1 LKESPL
7 FCQYI
12 SRAFRSGDQ
21 IRLVQPGFIESDFVK
36 RTVLLFGKRCILSF
50 STVVSAATEGLA
62 VEFVHVEAD
71 VSNGL
76 PVFHMVGYLASEVK
90 EAGERVR
97 TAIKNSGF
105 DFPAKRTVINL
116 SPATMRKRGAS
127 FDLPIAVAV
136 LTALGELSGSRI
148 QNTLIIG
155 EMGLDGSV
163 RKVPGILPIVAEA
176 KEREVR
182 RCIVPEENKAEA
194 ALVSGM
200 QVIGVKDLKETI
212 EFLKSGSKPQKKK
225 VQQTGS
231 MQERETEESFPDFG
245 DLCGQKNVRRAA
257 EIAVAGGHNLLL
269 IGPPGSGKTMTA
281 GCIAGI
287 LPPMST
293 EESMEV
299 TKIYSVM
306 GMVDE
311 KQPLIRKRPFRNVHH
326 TATRAALIGGGMIP
340 RPGEISLAHQGVL
353 FLDELPEFKKGVLE
367 VLRQPLEQHCIR
379 ITRNYGTY
387 TFPADFMLVAAM
399 NPCPCGCYPNLE
411 RCTCTPAQIQAY
423 LGKISQPF
431 LDRIDLCV
439 EAGRVDYE
447 NLTEQKKGE
456 ASAEI
461 RMRVCR
467 VRNLQ
472 KERYEG
478 KKIRRNTQLEG
489 ELLKKYCA
497 LGTKEEA
504 MMRQAFERFSLTA
517 RSYHRIL
524 RVARTIA
531 DLDGREKIS
540 EEHLSEALG
549 YRMVDKKYWG
559 R

>member
-1 LKESPL
+1 M
-7 FCQYI
+7 
-12 SRAFRSGDQ
+12 
-21 IRLVQPGFIESDFVK
+21 
-36 RTVLLFGKRCILSF
+36 SF

-194 ALVSGM
+194 ALVSEM

-212 EFLKSGSKPQKKK
+212 EFLKSGSKPQK

-231 MQERETEESFPDFG
+231 VQERETEESFPDFG

-306 GMVDE
+306 GMVNE

-399 NPCPCGCYPNLE
+399 NPCPCGYFGHPTRE
-411 RCTCTPAQIQAY
+411 CTCTPAAKKRY
-423 LGKISQPF
+423 RDKISGPI
-431 LDRIDLCV
+431 LDRIDIHIEV
-439 EAGRVDYE
+439 SPVDYE
-447 NLTEQKKGE
+447 KLSSAEKSE
-456 ASAEI
+456 SSAEI
-461 RMRVCR
+461 RKRVNAAREIQRRRFEGTGISCNAQMTPAMTR
-467 VRNLQ
+467 KFCVLT
-472 KERYEG
+472 KEAS
-478 KKIRRNTQLEG
+478 
-489 ELLKKYCA
+489 ELLKMSFEK
-497 LGTKEEA
+497 LGL
-504 MMRQAFERFSLTA
+504 SA
-517 RSYHRIL
+517 RAYDKLLRIS
-524 RVARTIA
+524 RTIA
-531 DLDGREKIS
+531 DLEGS
-540 EEHLSEALG
+540 ESIEFAHVAQAVQ
-549 YRMVDKKYWG
+549 YRSLDRKYWQL
-559 R
+559 

>member
-1 LKESPL
+1 MKESPL

-231 MQERETEESFPDFG
+231 VQERETEESFPDFG
-245 DLCGQKNVRRAA
+245 DPCGQKNVRRAA

-306 GMVDE
+306 GMVNE

-531 DLDGREKIS
+531 DLDGREKSARNI
-540 EEHLSEALG
+540 
-549 YRMVDKKYWG
+549 
-559 R
+559 

>member
-1 LKESPL
+1 MKESPL

-21 IRLVQPGFIESDFVK
+21 IRLVQPGFMESDFVK
-36 RTVLLFGKRCILSF
+36 RTVLLFGKRCVLSF

-194 ALVSGM
+194 ALVSEM

-231 MQERETEESFPDFG
+231 VQERETEESFPDFG

-306 GMVDE
+306 GMVNE

-461 RMRVCR
+461 RMRVCG

-472 KERYEG
+472 KERYKG

>member
-1 LKESPL
+1 
-7 FCQYI
+7 
-12 SRAFRSGDQ
+12 
-21 IRLVQPGFIESDFVK
+21 
-36 RTVLLFGKRCILSF
+36 
-50 STVVSAATEGLA
+50 
-62 VEFVHVEAD
+62 
-71 VSNGL
+71 
-76 PVFHMVGYLASEVK
+76 
-90 EAGERVR
+90 
-97 TAIKNSGF
+97 
-105 DFPAKRTVINL
+105 
-116 SPATMRKRGAS
+116 
-127 FDLPIAVAV
+127 
-136 LTALGELSGSRI
+136 
-148 QNTLIIG
+148 
-155 EMGLDGSV
+155 
-163 RKVPGILPIVAEA
+163 
-176 KEREVR
+176 
-182 RCIVPEENKAEA
+182 
-194 ALVSGM
+194 
-200 QVIGVKDLKETI
+200 
-212 EFLKSGSKPQKKK
+212 
-225 VQQTGS
+225 
-231 MQERETEESFPDFG
+231 
-245 DLCGQKNVRRAA
+245 
-257 EIAVAGGHNLLL
+257 
-269 IGPPGSGKTMTA
+269 
-281 GCIAGI
+281 
-287 LPPMST
+287 
-293 EESMEV
+293 
-299 TKIYSVM
+299 
-306 GMVDE
+306 
-311 KQPLIRKRPFRNVHH
+311 
-326 TATRAALIGGGMIP
+326 MIP

-531 DLDGREKIS
+531 DLDGREKIR

>member
-7 FCQYI
+7 FFQYI

-231 MQERETEESFPDFG
+231 VQERETEESFPDFG

-306 GMVDE
+306 GMVNE

>member
-1 LKESPL
+1 MKESPL

-231 MQERETEESFPDFG
+231 VQERETEESFPDFG

-306 GMVDE
+306 GMVNE

-549 YRMVDKKYWG
+549 YH
-559 R
+559 

>member
-1 LKESPL
+1 M
-7 FCQYI
+7 
-12 SRAFRSGDQ
+12 
-21 IRLVQPGFIESDFVK
+21 
-36 RTVLLFGKRCILSF
+36 SF

-399 NPCPCGCYPNLE
+399 NKETSIL
-411 RCTCTPAQIQAY
+411 IQT
-423 LGKISQPF
+423 GMS
-431 LDRIDLCV
+431 
-439 EAGRVDYE
+439 
-447 NLTEQKKGE
+447 
-456 ASAEI
+456 
-461 RMRVCR
+461 
-467 VRNLQ
+467 
-472 KERYEG
+472 
-478 KKIRRNTQLEG
+478 
-489 ELLKKYCA
+489 
-497 LGTKEEA
+497 
-504 MMRQAFERFSLTA
+504 
-517 RSYHRIL
+517 
-524 RVARTIA
+524 VAA
-531 DLDGREKIS
+531 
-540 EEHLSEALG
+540 
-549 YRMVDKKYWG
+549 
-559 R
+559 

>member
-1 LKESPL
+1 MKESPL

-231 MQERETEESFPDFG
+231 VQERETEESFPDFG

-306 GMVDE
+306 GMVNE

-504 MMRQAFERFSLTA
+504 MMSQAFERFSLTA

>member
-1 LKESPL
+1 M
-7 FCQYI
+7 
-12 SRAFRSGDQ
+12 
-21 IRLVQPGFIESDFVK
+21 
-36 RTVLLFGKRCILSF
+36 SF

-155 EMGLDGSV
+155 ERGLDGSV

-231 MQERETEESFPDFG
+231 VQERETEESFPDFG

-306 GMVDE
+306 GMVNE